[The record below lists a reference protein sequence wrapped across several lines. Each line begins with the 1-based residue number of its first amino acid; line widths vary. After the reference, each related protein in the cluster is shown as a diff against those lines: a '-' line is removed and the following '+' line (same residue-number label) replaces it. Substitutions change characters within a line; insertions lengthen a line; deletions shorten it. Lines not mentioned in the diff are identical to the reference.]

1 MDKIK
6 LRALTDHTS
15 GIIYNH
21 LGDEYTVRVSYE
33 LEQLVWEID
42 YTGQK
47 DTLALRIAISESIL
61 NTI

>member
-21 LGDEYTVRVSYE
+21 LGDEYTLSIRYE

-42 YTGQK
+42 YQGSK

>member
-6 LRALTDHTS
+6 LRALNEDVS

-21 LGDEYTVRVSYE
+21 LGDEYTVCVSYE
-33 LEQLVWEID
+33 LDQLVWEID

-47 DTLALRIAISESIL
+47 DTLALRIAISEYIL